1 MAVLS
6 WRAGL
11 LACSLFVLALE
22 AFPDPLILHAR
33 EREKAGDL
41 EGSAALLSSWLASN
55 PAASASPAV
64 FAAYLRIEQ
73 NLPVLLEVSRQ
84 FLVSAKGVPGAASQF
99 DRIARLLDLSGRIEE
114 ARNAYL
120 QASAEGSPDS
130 ALVSAFLLSFQMN
143 DAESM
148 SATLQELAGKGGS
161 ADLLLHA
168 LSDMRIGDRA
178 AARAALI
185 GVADQAGSPELALKA
200 IWILYQSDVSS
211 GDPAARAALR
221 SRLGPRFASAPE
233 TAIAEG
239 PASSGAKVARA
250 VVVEMPT
257 PVLLD
262 TAPPAGS
269 GTTGTAP
276 APVVAA
282 PVATAPAAPVPVAP
296 APAAAAISSTLKAS
310 VQAGSFLM
318 KENADDLLSE
328 LSKRGFAPVVVRERA
343 QGRDRYRVLA
353 GAGLEAEAAKA
364 LLKRLSAEGFSG
376 FIVTEK

>member
-11 LACSLFVLALE
+11 LACFLFALALE

-55 PAASASPAV
+55 AGASASPAV
-64 FAAYLRIEQ
+64 FAAYLRVEQ
-73 NLPVLLEVSRQ
+73 NLPAMLEVSRQ
-84 FLVSAKGVPGAASQF
+84 FLISAKGVPGAASQF
-99 DRIARLLDLSGRIEE
+99 EKIARLFDLSGRIEE

-130 ALVSAFLLSFQMN
+130 ALISAFLLSFQMN
-143 DAESM
+143 DEESM
-148 SATLQELAGKGGS
+148 SATLQRLAGKGGS

-168 LSDMRIGDRA
+168 LSDMRTGDRA

-185 GVADQAGSPELALKA
+185 GVADQVGSPELALKA
-200 IWILYQSDVSS
+200 IWILYQSDVNS
-211 GDPAARAALR
+211 GDPAARAAMR
-221 SRLGPRFASAPE
+221 SRLVPRFASAPE
-233 TAIAEG
+233 AAIAAG
-239 PASSGAKVARA
+239 PASSGAKTAHA
-250 VVVEMPT
+250 VVVVMPT
-257 PVLLD
+257 PVLLE
-262 TAPPAGS
+262 TVPPAGS
-269 GTTGTAP
+269 ETGGP
-276 APVVAA
+276 APVPTAS
-282 PVATAPAAPVPVAP
+282 ATATPAPGPLSPTTPAAAT
-296 APAAAAISSTLKAS
+296 AAISSTSKAS

-328 LSKRGFAPVVVRERA
+328 LAKRGFAPVVVRDRV

-353 GAGLEAEAAKA
+353 GAGLEADAAKA
-364 LLKRLSAEGFSG
+364 VLEKLSAEGFSG